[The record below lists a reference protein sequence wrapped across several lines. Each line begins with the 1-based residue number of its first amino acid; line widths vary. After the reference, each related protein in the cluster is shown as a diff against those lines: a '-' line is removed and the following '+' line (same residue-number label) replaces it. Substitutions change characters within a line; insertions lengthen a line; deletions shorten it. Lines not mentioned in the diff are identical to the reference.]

1 MFGGANGGKSMRRNW
16 KVVLTAVAVAVVA
29 LAAVGLAPA
38 SAQSSS
44 DKPRASEV
52 GVTATELH
60 VATVADVDTPLAPG
74 LFEGAKYG
82 ALGAARYLNSK
93 AGGGGIAGR
102 KVVVDFL
109 DSKLNANDSRNSV
122 ITACQDD
129 FAMVGNAMVFL
140 TSADDIVG
148 CVDKAGATTGLPD
161 MPSFTAGVVE
171 SCAPT
176 TYGLNPPQLHCDTAT
191 KQPQQYT
198 SSKAGAPYFVE
209 KFGTRKLH
217 GAMLFGNDTKDAER
231 GSRALLD
238 SFLSTGIE
246 ADQYKG
252 FSATTTQ
259 SGYTG
264 VVAEMKADKSN
275 IVNNLTSSP
284 ELLRAEMQLQGM
296 NLDDVV
302 YQCGCYG
309 EKYRTNPVL
318 DGVYIWGYTLPIE
331 EASSNAMLKTFLKY
345 VPRDKADGFAQ
356 FAWSSMLAFADAA
369 NAVVEKDGV
378 NGLTRTNFLK
388 HGVTTLT
395 KFDAGGMMGAVNIAG
410 HVPTDCSML
419 LQLKDEK
426 YVRLSPK
433 KKGTFDC
440 TPSNLATIK
449 ADYIGG

>member
-1 MFGGANGGKSMRRNW
+1 M
-16 KVVLTAVAVAVVA
+16 VAVVVVTVV
-29 LAAVGLAPA
+29 AAGVVAAPA
-38 SAQSSS
+38 RAQSGSE
-44 DKPRASEV
+44 KPKAVEV
-52 GVTATELH
+52 GVTPTEIHIATI
-60 VATVADVDTPLAPG
+60 ADVDTPLAPG

-82 ALGAARYLNSK
+82 ALGAAKYLNSK
-93 AGGGGIAGR
+93 AGGGGVAGR

-109 DSKLNANDSRNSV
+109 DSKLNANESRNSV

-176 TYGLNPPQLHCDTAT
+176 TFGINPPQLHCDTAT
-191 KQPQQYT
+191 QSPQEYT
-198 SSKAGAPYFVE
+198 SSKAGAPYFVK
-209 KFGTRKLH
+209 KFGKGKLH
-217 GAMLFGNDTKDAER
+217 GVMLYGNDTKDAER

-238 SFLSTGIE
+238 AFLSTGIK

-252 FSATTTQ
+252 FSATTNQ

-264 VVAEMKADKSN
+264 VVAQMKSDGSN
-275 IVNNLTSSP
+275 IVDNITSSP

-296 NLDDVV
+296 NVDDVV

-309 EKYRTNPVL
+309 EKFRSNPVL
-318 DGVYIWGYTLPIE
+318 DGVYIWGYTLPLE
-331 EASSNAMLKTFLKY
+331 EASSNAMLTTFLKY
-345 VPRDKADGFAQ
+345 VPRDKADGFAEY
-356 FAWSSMLAFADAA
+356 AWASVLAFAQAA
-369 NAVVEKDGV
+369 KAVVAKDGV
-378 NGLTRTNFLK
+378 NGLTRENFLQ

-395 KFDAGGMMGAVNIAG
+395 KFDAGGMMGTVNIAE

-419 LQLKDEK
+419 LQLKNQK
-426 YVRLSPK
+426 YVRLSPTK
-433 KKGTFDC
+433 PGTFDC
-440 TPSNLATIK
+440 RPSNLATIK

>member
-1 MFGGANGGKSMRRNW
+1 MKREW
-16 KVVLTAVAVAVVA
+16 KVVVIVTVLLASAIGVAPAVA
-29 LAAVGLAPA
+29 
-38 SAQSSS
+38 QS
-44 DKPRASEV
+44 DTAKPQATEV
-52 GVTATELH
+52 GVSPTEIHIATI
-60 VATVADVDTPLAPG
+60 ADVDTPLAPG

-109 DSKLNANDSRNSV
+109 DSQLNANQSRNSV

-129 FAMVGNAMVFL
+129 FAMVGNAVLFL
-140 TSADDIVG
+140 TSADDITG
-148 CVDKAGATTGLPD
+148 CVDKAGVNTGLPD

-176 TYGLNPPQLHCDTAT
+176 TFGVNPPQLHCDTAT
-191 KQPQQYT
+191 KSPQVYT
-198 SSKAGAPYFVE
+198 SSKAGAPYFV
-209 KFGTRKLH
+209 KKYGKDKLH
-217 GAMLFGNDTKDAER
+217 GALLFGNDTKDAER

-238 SFLSTGIE
+238 SFLSTGIK

-252 FSATTTQ
+252 FASTTTQ

-264 VVAEMKADKSN
+264 VVAQMKADQSN
-275 IVNNLTSSP
+275 IVDNLTVSP
-284 ELLRAEMQLQGM
+284 ELLRSEMQLQGM

-318 DGVYIWGYTLPIE
+318 DGVYIWGYTLPLE

-345 VPRDKADGFAQ
+345 VPRDKADGFAEY
-356 FAWSSMLAFADAA
+356 AWASVLAFAQAA
-369 NAVVEKDGV
+369 NAVVAKDGV
-378 NGLTRTNFLK
+378 NGLTRANFLQ

-395 KFDAGGMMGAVNIAG
+395 KFDAGGMMGSVDIAE

-426 YVRLSPK
+426 YVRLWPK
-433 KKGTFDC
+433 ERGTFDC
-440 TPSNLATIK
+440 RPSNLATIK
-449 ADYIGG
+449 ADYVGG